1 MKDKDTL
8 EILAVWAATATSIVI
23 IILPWLQFIA
33 VCLALYISLQKIY
46 NKKKNE
52 NI

>member
-1 MKDKDTL
+1 MRDKDSL
-8 EILAVWAATATSIVI
+8 EILAVWAATATSIVV

-33 VCLALYISLQKIY
+33 VCLAVYISLQKIY

>member
-1 MKDKDTL
+1 MKKDTL

-33 VCLALYISLQKIY
+33 VCLALYISIKKVY
-46 NKKKNE
+46 NKKRS
-52 NI
+52 